1 MSILTVVITFTAVAS
16 AASATFQ
23 DSREDTPR
31 RLFQDGGT
39 ILVAN
44 FRGAPAAAPAD
55 RKPPSADRKPP
66 SADRKPPSADRK
78 LFTTFPVRRASRPQA
93 VHYVTS
99 AAPADRKPPSADRK
113 LFTTFPVRRA
123 SRPQAVHYVTSAA
136 PADR

>member
-66 SADRKPPSADRK
+66 SADRK

-99 AAPADRKPPSADRK
+99 AAPADRKPSSADRKPPSADRK
-113 LFTTFPVRRA
+113 PP
-123 SRPQAVHYVTSAA
+123 S
-136 PADR
+136 ADRKPP